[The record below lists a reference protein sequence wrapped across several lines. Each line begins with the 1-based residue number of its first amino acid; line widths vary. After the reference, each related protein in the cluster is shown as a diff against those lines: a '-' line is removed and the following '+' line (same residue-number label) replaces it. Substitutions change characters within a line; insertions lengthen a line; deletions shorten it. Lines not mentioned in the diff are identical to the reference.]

1 MTVGELNKM
10 TQSLPPDTQ
19 VSIAFGDI
27 LMSVNEKETG
37 VAQVTIESNTYA
49 VFTITPQME
58 GNG

>member
-1 MTVGELNKM
+1 M

-37 VAQVTIESNTYA
+37 VAHVTIEENKYA
-49 VFTITPQME
+49 VFTITTQME

>member
-37 VAQVTIESNTYA
+37 VAHVTIEENKYA